1 MTEEF
6 HVAALCWYSY
16 VPFSLK
22 HPLACFE
29 KYHTLKICKK
39 NCHEDKRAYFLKR
52 IYEIPPILTALGLYD
67 HSCGK
72 PANGSNVEPQGQLA
86 HLWKNNQD
94 FFRTILKGRWLLLLP
109 SPYYFT
115 SSSCSHYRRTLGP
128 QPARPPPPTRWGTGT
143 TTWRWWGTFLSASRN
158 RVMHE

>member
-39 NCHEDKRAYFLKR
+39 NCHEDKRVYFLKR
-52 IYEIPPILTALGLYD
+52 IYEIPPFWLLWACMIIPAGNRQTEATWNPKDNLHTFEKEPRLFQGD
-67 HSCGK
+67 FKGK
-72 PANGSNVEPQGQLA
+72 MIAFAPLPL
-86 HLWKNNQD
+86 L
-94 FFRTILKGRWLLLLP
+94 FYLLLLLSLP
-109 SPYYFT
+109 PDAWSSTCPAAPTHTVGNRNYY
-115 SSSCSHYRRTLGP
+115 LK
-128 QPARPPPPTRWGTGT
+128 
-143 TTWRWWGTFLSASRN
+143 
-158 RVMHE
+158 VMRYISKY